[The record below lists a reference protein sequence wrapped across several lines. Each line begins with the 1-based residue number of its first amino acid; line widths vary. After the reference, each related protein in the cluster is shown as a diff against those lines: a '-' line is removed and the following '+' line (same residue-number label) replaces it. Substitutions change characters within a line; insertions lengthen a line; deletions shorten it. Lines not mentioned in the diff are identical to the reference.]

1 MKGDAMTKNS
11 LSVFKCILFLLGA
24 GIVFLAFKLN
34 TGGQELTRDDGF
46 MWISIAVMYL
56 VVFLPFFFSSIR
68 IGNFSVKIPSLA
80 MVWTG
85 VFLYVPASV
94 VVIVLLRNGIIS
106 FNTALIIQA
115 VLVFLF
121 ALDVY
126 FGYFANFHIG
136 SVEREEASLR
146 QYLTE
151 IKSKALSLA
160 LASGGLSAEYGKV
173 QNTLKQALDDIKYI
187 TPVQNNA
194 GTDIE
199 IKIISALD
207 SIKLLCGTISE
218 GAHPSSFESEINK
231 LQMLVKERKLL
242 RN

>member
-1 MKGDAMTKNS
+1 MTKNS
-11 LSVFKCILFLLGA
+11 LSVFKYILFLFGA

-34 TGGQELTRDDGF
+34 TGGRELTQNDMF

-85 VFLYVPASV
+85 VFLYIPASI
-94 VVIVLLRNGIIS
+94 VVIVLLRMEVAS
-106 FNTALIIQA
+106 FNTVLIIQA
-115 VLVFLF
+115 ILVFLF
-121 ALDVY
+121 ALDIY
-126 FGYFANFHIG
+126 FGYFANFHVA
-136 SVEREEASLR
+136 SVGREEDVQR

-151 IKSKALSLA
+151 IKSKALSLS
-160 LASGGLSAEYGKV
+160 LAADRLPAEYEKAGK
-173 QNTLKQALDDIKYI
+173 NLKRALDDIKYI
-187 TPVQNNA
+187 TPVRNDA
-194 GTDIE
+194 GTSLE

-207 SIKLLCGTISE
+207 SIKLLCETINE
-218 GAHPSSFESEINK
+218 GARFSSFENEIDK